1 MTIEDMHI
9 GVKLRVQKLDS
20 GAYDDILD
28 EEVDYYLNQS
38 IIEYVK
44 QQVNV
49 FNAESS
55 LVQNDVVLDN
65 LSSLLVESNGIATV
79 TNTATAT
86 QATFALPADY
96 YFYVFSSITI
106 DGSKRV
112 NEYIAPRLLKRYLEQ
127 QNNSPLYRKIP
138 IYTIGSTLKVLADS
152 QINYS
157 TSNPASTLDLTYIK
171 KPAKVDV
178 TAVNPADCDL
188 PEHTH
193 EEIVNLAV
201 SKIINDIT
209 PRQ

>member
-1 MTIEDMHI
+1 MHI

-28 EEVDYYLNQS
+28 EEIDYYLNQS

-55 LVQNDVVLDN
+55 IVQNDVVLDN
-65 LSSLLVESNGIATV
+65 LSSLLKEQNEIAASIPA
-79 TNTATAT
+79 NSDY
-86 QATFALPADY
+86 ATFSLVPIEDY

-106 DGSKRV
+106 NGEKRV
-112 NEYIAPRLLKRYLEQ
+112 NQYIAPRLLKKYLEQ
-127 QNNSPLYRKIP
+127 QNNSPIYRKIP
-138 IYTIGSTLKVLADS
+138 IYTIGNKLKVLADS
-152 QINYS
+152 QIDYAEGA
-157 TSNPASTLDLTYIK
+157 TTLDLTYIK
-171 KPAKVDV
+171 KPATVNI
-178 TAVNPADCDL
+178 TAVNPVDCDL
-188 PEHTH
+188 PDHTH